1 MSTFNR
7 NERGGVQCIKMLNIF
22 FIKSLSFN
30 IFYHKVIMNIHRKEG
45 GVFIEASYN
54 FFVYDCKK

>member
-1 MSTFNR
+1 MSTSKR
-7 NERGGVQCIKMLNIF
+7 NECGIVQCMKMLITF
-22 FIKSLSFN
+22 FVKSLSFN
-30 IFYHKVIMNIHRKEG
+30 TFYHKVIMNIHRKEG